1 MKSEKKAQTKPKK
14 PARARNVE
22 HEPERDP
29 DEELDWTSL
38 FAAFRDAFE
47 WTLDVAATLAREYAD
62 EVAAVER
69 VRAFLRGR
77 IAGEM
82 TYVTVDDILFTFA
95 LLIAAIERDLGPIR
109 VGREWYEPEL
119 ALKFPSAT
127 DWEPRIPRRFHA
139 WSVDARPIHL
149 AAA

>member
-1 MKSEKKAQTKPKK
+1 VKSEKKAQNKPKK
-14 PARARNVE
+14 PARARDTE
-22 HEPERDP
+22 RELDRDP
-29 DEELDWTSL
+29 DDELDWTSL

-47 WTLDVAATLAREYAD
+47 WALDVAAALARDYCD

-69 VRAFLRGR
+69 VRAFMRGR

-82 TYVTVDDILFTFA
+82 THVRVEDILFTFG
-95 LLIAAIERDLGPIR
+95 LLVAAIERDLGPIR

-119 ALKFPSAT
+119 ALKFPSANE
-127 DWEPRIPRRFHA
+127 WEPRIPRRFHA
-139 WSVDARPIHL
+139 WSVDRPIHL